1 MNKFKRVFVATSPTP
16 VFASVGYVFG
26 VSSDKKH
33 RVRARTSTPTVVF
46 ASVGY
51 MFLVYIMTK
60 NIDVLQE
67 RLYSFSEAVIG
78 NLFMDIKIYH
88 RFGIFIRESVIKKTH
103 QKYN

>member
-1 MNKFKRVFVATSPTP
+1 MGAPLNFCLRPTGQ
-16 VFASVGYVFG
+16 FFTSVGYVFG

-67 RLYSFSEAVIG
+67 RLYSFS
-78 NLFMDIKIYH
+78 
-88 RFGIFIRESVIKKTH
+88 
-103 QKYN
+103 